1 MLYVKKPT
9 GGGSIEYVDS
19 NGKSIFKIDD
29 SGGVRAGVGS
39 RLCLDW
45 IAGQRGKPAL
55 NADLEPASADDASD
69 GATKAEFALLMQ
81 ADPDFEILGT
91 SAASTC
97 SAFNAEGGIKFTT
110 TGTTADQ
117 VILWPHQDA
126 SQSVWGQVTWGTD
139 QQTRWEA
146 IIKTG
151 SAITAQVLWAG
162 LKLTNTP
169 TIITDADQ
177 VYFRYEDGVADGKW
191 VCVTSIGDTDTSTN
205 SVDVAI
211 NTVYHFV
218 VDIDSSR
225 IAKVYLNG
233 SLIKTTTALTDAVDL
248 IPFIGIQ
255 TAAAVAKHVIVRSQS
270 ISRVF
275 A

>member
-29 SGGVRAGVGS
+29 SAGVRAGVGS

-55 NADLEPASADDASD
+55 NADILN
-69 GATKAEFALLMQ
+69 ATEATRMI
-81 ADPDFEILGT
+81 ADPNFEILGT
-91 SAASTC
+91 NAVSTC
-97 SAFNAEGGIKFTT
+97 SVFEAEGGVTFTT
-110 TGTTADQ
+110 TGATADQ

-126 SQSVWGQVTWGTD
+126 SQSVWQETTWGTD

-151 SAITAQVLWAG
+151 SAITAQIVWAG

-169 TIITDADQ
+169 VIATDADQ
-177 VYFRYEDGVADGKW
+177 IFFRYEAGAADGKW
-191 VCVTSIGDTDTSTN
+191 VCVTSIGGTDTSTN
-205 SVDVAI
+205 SVVVVLS
-211 NTVYHFV
+211 TVYHFV

-225 IAKVYLNG
+225 IARVYLNG
-233 SLIKTTTALTDAVDL
+233 SLIKTTAALTDAVDL

-255 TAAAVAKHVIVRSQS
+255 TAADAAKHVIVRSQS